1 MKKSILISVFILL
14 YLSNIRAQI
23 NPVLGD
29 LLITDTLEL
38 SPLHPWIEIPD
49 PTNNVWQV
57 GSPQKSFFNV
67 SYQNETPILTDTI
80 NTYPI
85 NINQYFQITFPIF
98 DSLYGEVNLSFYHKY
113 DTDSLI
119 DGGIIE
125 LSYDG
130 GISWI
135 NIKNDIDHYNYNF
148 INIPLDTI
156 KGGDFGFSG
165 RSEGWQYCELYWLY
179 ILGVKDRDPMVNP
192 VIRFRFI
199 SDEIQTNKEG
209 WMIDQIVFRGY
220 EIIGAVDEFDKKKIQ
235 IFPNPSSDIIQ
246 FYSPT
251 LNLNNFHLSIF
262 DVSGKIILKTDLT
275 DDQTINIAD
284 LQSGIYFYKLICDNE
299 IQTGKI
305 IKQ

>member
-23 NPVLGD
+23 NPALGD

-57 GSPQKSFFNV
+57 GSPQKSFFNA

-179 ILGVKDRDPMVNP
+179 ILGVKDRDPTVNP
-192 VIRFRFI
+192 IIRFRFV
-199 SDEIQTNKEG
+199 SDNIQTNKEG
-209 WMIDQIVFRGY
+209 WMIDHIVFRGY
-220 EIIGAVDEFDKKKIQ
+220 EATGNVKDKTKNNIK
-235 IFPNPSSDIIQ
+235 IFPNPTVD
-246 FYSPT
+246 
-251 LNLNNFHLSIF
+251 N
-262 DVSGKIILKTDLT
+262 
-275 DDQTINIAD
+275 INISSSTSFLHNAIFILYD
-284 LQSGIYFYKLICDNE
+284 LNSKEMISTTVSQNQNIQISHLQSGIYFYKLIYDNE

-305 IKQ
+305 IKK